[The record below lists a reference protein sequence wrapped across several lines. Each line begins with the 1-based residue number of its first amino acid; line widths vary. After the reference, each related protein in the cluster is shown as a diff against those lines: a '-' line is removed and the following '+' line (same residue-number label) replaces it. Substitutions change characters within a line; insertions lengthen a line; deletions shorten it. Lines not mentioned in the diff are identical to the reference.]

1 MSLKKSILCIS
12 NPTWDGNY
20 AKSIVEITKVLSE
33 RHRILYVE
41 NAATFKDLWDAARN
55 KNFDLIGRIL
65 GLKPRL
71 RKVKTPK
78 SAVWVL
84 SPGPNIPVN
93 FLPKGNLYRT
103 LLRFN
108 NRISFNQINKALR
121 TIKMAKIDACITA
134 FNPMMGVDLVS
145 WIEARRH
152 VYYCYDEI
160 KAARYLSKHG
170 TYLEEELFQLC
181 DSCFVS
187 SEGLLGKKS
196 LITQKPIVLIKNA
209 ANIALFNSVF
219 VENVPDKP
227 MVGFLGS
234 IDERL
239 DTELVKYAVQNNPN
253 LQFEFIGRVL
263 NTEFKETLTHFDN
276 VSFIPGDTLE
286 KVVFRLKRFSVG
298 MIPFLKN
305 EFTAGIY
312 PLKIN
317 EYLAAGIPVVM
328 TDFAPLQEF
337 KTMALSASDAE
348 QFARNLLLQI
358 ADDNVD
364 KRRERNAFAQQNSWD
379 ARRADIERVLFG

>member
-1 MSLKKSILCIS
+1 M
-12 NPTWDGNY
+12 
-20 AKSIVEITKVLSE
+20 
-33 RHRILYVE
+33 YVE
-41 NAATFKDLWDAARN
+41 NAATLKDLWDAARN
-55 KNFDLIGRIL
+55 KDFNAILRIL
-65 GLKPRL
+65 GIKSRL
-71 RKVKTPK
+71 RKVKTPF
-78 SAVWVL
+78 SYVWVL

-93 FLPKGNLYRT
+93 FLPRGRIYRT

-108 NRISFNQINKALR
+108 NRISYNQIQKALR
-121 TIKMAKIDACITA
+121 IIKMPKIDACLIA
-134 FNPMMGVDLVS
+134 FNPMMGVDLVR

-187 SEGLLGKKS
+187 SEGLLAKKS
-196 LITQKPIVLIKNA
+196 DSTQKPIVLVKNA

-219 VENVPDKP
+219 VEQVPDKP
-227 MVGFLGS
+227 LVGFLGS
-234 IDERL
+234 IDERI

-263 NTEFKETLTHFDN
+263 NTEFKETLSRFDI
-276 VSFIPGDTLE
+276 SFIPGDALE
-286 KVVFRLKRFSVG
+286 KVVYRLKRFSVG
-298 MIPFLKN
+298 IIPFLKN

-337 KTMALSASDAE
+337 KTMAVSASDAE

-364 KRRERNAFAQQNSWD
+364 KRRGRNAFAQQNSWD